1 MLLSPEAAWRR
12 LEDEISVM
20 GAESVSRQE
29 ACARILAADVAAT
42 VDAPPADVSAMDG
55 YVLRGDV
62 PVDRQLSADRESAAG
77 HPPEFALGDGEVAR
91 IMTGAVI
98 PEGGDRV
105 VPVELTDTGPE
116 GRRQVT
122 FRRDVDTGANIRR
135 AGEVVRAG
143 SPLLRAGS
151 LLTPAAISL
160 LATHGHREV
169 SVVRRPRIAILSS
182 GDEVIPPDETPKPGQ
197 LRDSNTVFLQAAAAS
212 LGLEAE
218 SLGIA
223 ADRRDDL
230 VGRIQHGLSFDVL
243 LLCGGVSKGEYDL
256 VEDVLAELGC
266 RSLFDAVAIQPGKPL
281 VAARHGGEGAGWV
294 FGLPGNPAS
303 VMVTFWLFVR
313 PVLRRLQGYAD
324 GFWHGALRGRLDAPL
339 RGARDR
345 DRFLPAEIQFDDG
358 VLGVSPAPPKG
369 SHDNAAYARGT
380 ALVRVPR
387 EQAPRDVGG
396 ECEVLPLFDWPASVK
411 DLSSPKNRP

>member
-1 MLLSPEAAWRR
+1 MLSPEAAWRC
-12 LEDEISVM
+12 LDAEIDVLPAETVPRAEAYGRVLASSV
-20 GAESVSRQE
+20 
-29 ACARILAADVAAT
+29 DAT

-55 YVLRGDV
+55 YVLRGAIELDQ
-62 PVDRQLSADRESAAG
+62 QLDAERESAAG
-77 HPPEFALGDGEVAR
+77 HPPNFRLEDGEVAR

-105 VPVELTDTGPE
+105 VPVELTESGPD

-122 FRRDVDTGANIRR
+122 FRRDVEAGANIRL

-143 SPLLRAGS
+143 STLLKGGTVLTAAGV
-151 LLTPAAISL
+151 SL
-160 LATHGHREV
+160 LATHGYGEV
-169 SVVRRPRIAILSS
+169 DVFRRPRLAILSS

-197 LRDSNTVFLQAAAAS
+197 LRDSNTVFLQAAARS
-212 LGLEAE
+212 LGLEAV

-230 VGRIQHGLSFDVL
+230 EARIRRGLEFDVL
-243 LLCGGVSKGEYDL
+243 MLCGGVSKGEYDL
-256 VEDVLAELGC
+256 VEDVLADLGC

-281 VAARHGGEGAGWV
+281 VAARHGGRGNGAGWV

-313 PVLRRLQGYAD
+313 PVLRRLQGFGD
-324 GFWHGALRGRLDAPL
+324 GFWHGALSGTLESDL

-345 DRFLPAEIQFDDG
+345 DRFLPAEVRFQDG
-358 VLGVSPAPPKG
+358 ELLVRPAPPRG

-380 ALVRVPR
+380 AIVRVPR
-387 EQAPRDVGG
+387 EQAPKPAG
-396 ECEVLPLFDWPASVK
+396 ERCEVLPLFDWPTGA
-411 DLSSPKNRP
+411 

>member
-1 MLLSPEAAWRR
+1 MLLTPEAAWQR
-12 LEDEISVM
+12 LEDELSTLDGETVPRA
-20 GAESVSRQE
+20 GAF
-29 ACARILAADVAAT
+29 ARVLAEDVAAT

-62 PVDRQLSADRESAAG
+62 PLDRELGADRESAAG
-77 HPPEFALGDGEVAR
+77 HPPDFSLGDGEVAR

-98 PEGGDRV
+98 PDGGDRV
-105 VPVELTDTGPE
+105 VPVELTDTGPR
-116 GRRQVT
+116 GRRDVT
-122 FRRDVDTGANIRR
+122 FRRDVDVGANIRR

-143 SPLLRAGS
+143 APLLRAGS
-151 LLTPAAISL
+151 LLTPGAVSL
-160 LATHGHREV
+160 LATHGHRTVE
-169 SVVRRPRIAILSS
+169 VVRRPRIAVLSS

-197 LRDSNTVFLQAAAAS
+197 LRDSNTVFLQSAAAS

-223 ADRRDDL
+223 SDSRGDLESRIRR
-230 VGRIQHGLSFDVL
+230 GLEFDVL

-266 RSLFDAVAIQPGKPL
+266 RSVFDAVAIQPGKPL
-281 VAARHGGEGAGWV
+281 VAARHGGAGAGWV

-313 PVLRRLQGYAD
+313 PVLRRLQGFDD
-324 GFWHGALRGRLDAPL
+324 GFWRGSLRGRLDAPL

-345 DRFLPAEIQFDDG
+345 DRFLPAEVRFEDG
-358 VLGVSPAPPKG
+358 ALGVKPAPPRG

-387 EQAPRDVGG
+387 EQAPRAVG
-396 ECEVLPLFDWPASVK
+396 EACEVLPLFDWPSAV
-411 DLSSPKNRP
+411 DR

>member
-1 MLLSPEAAWRR
+1 MLTPDAAWQR
-12 LEDEISVM
+12 LEDMLSVLD
-20 GAESVSRQE
+20 AESVPRAS
-29 ACARILAADVAAT
+29 AFARILAHDVAAT

-55 YVLRGDV
+55 YVLRGEV
-62 PVDRQLSADRESAAG
+62 PLDCQLTADRESAAG
-77 HPPEFALGDGEVAR
+77 HPPAFTLTDGEVAR

-98 PEGGDRV
+98 PDGGDRV
-105 VPVELTDTGPE
+105 VPVELTESGPA
-116 GRRQVT
+116 GRRDVT
-122 FRRDVDTGANIRR
+122 FRRDVESGANIRR

-143 SPLLRAGS
+143 APLLRAGT
-151 LLTPAAISL
+151 LLTPGAVSL
-160 LATHGHREV
+160 LATHGHRNV
-169 SVVRRPRIAILSS
+169 DVVRKPRIAILSS

-223 ADRRDDL
+223 ADRRSDL
-230 VGRIQHGLSFDVL
+230 VERIRRGLEFDVL

-256 VEDVLAELGC
+256 VEDVLADLGC

-281 VAARHGGEGAGWV
+281 VAARHGGDGAGWI

-313 PVLRRLQGYAD
+313 PVLRRIQGFDD
-324 GFWHGALRGRLDAPL
+324 GLWHGALRGRLATPL

-345 DRFLPAEIQFDDG
+345 DRFLPAEVRFDDG
-358 VLGVSPAPPKG
+358 VLAVSPAPPRG

-380 ALVRVPR
+380 ALVRVPSG
-387 EQAPRDVGG
+387 QAPRRVGE
-396 ECEVLPLFDWPASVK
+396 ECEVLPLFDWPSGRSV
-411 DLSSPKNRP
+411 RP

>member
-1 MLLSPEAAWRR
+1 MLLSPEAAWER
-12 LEDEISVM
+12 LEDELSTADSETVPRA
-20 GAESVSRQE
+20 GAF
-29 ACARILAADVAAT
+29 ARVLAEDVAAT

-62 PVDRQLSADRESAAG
+62 PLDRELTADRESAAG
-77 HPPEFALGDGEVAR
+77 HPPDFSLADGEVAR

-98 PEGGDRV
+98 PAGGDRV
-105 VPVELTDTGPE
+105 VPVELTETGPG
-116 GRRQVT
+116 GRRDVT
-122 FRRDVDTGANIRR
+122 FRRDVDVGANIRR

-143 SPLLRAGS
+143 APLLRAGS
-151 LLTPAAISL
+151 LLTPGAVSL
-160 LATHGHREV
+160 LATHGHRTV
-169 SVVRRPRIAILSS
+169 DVVRRPRIAVLSS

-223 ADRRDDL
+223 SDRRDDL
-230 VGRIQHGLSFDVL
+230 EARIRRGLESDVL

-266 RSLFDAVAIQPGKPL
+266 RSVFDAVAIQPGKPL
-281 VAARHGGEGAGWV
+281 VAARHRGAGAGWV

-313 PVLRRLQGYAD
+313 PVLRRLQGLDD
-324 GFWHGALRGRLDAPL
+324 GFWRGSLRGRLDAPL

-345 DRFLPAEIQFDDG
+345 DRFL
-358 VLGVSPAPPKG
+358 
-369 SHDNAAYARGT
+369 
-380 ALVRVPR
+380 
-387 EQAPRDVGG
+387 
-396 ECEVLPLFDWPASVK
+396 
-411 DLSSPKNRP
+411 